1 MTLARRG
8 RARSVSRHD
17 SFPSME
23 RVREAL
29 SAALGDRY
37 RIERVLGRGG
47 MATVYVAEDFRHR
60 RQVAIK
66 VLRPDVAAAIG
77 AERFLREIAIAARLT
92 HPHVLPL
99 IDSGQADGSLY
110 YVMPYVRGET
120 LRERLVR
127 EQRFALKDALR
138 IAREVGA
145 GLDYAH
151 REGFV
156 HRDVKPENVL
166 LADGH
171 AVIADFGIARAIC
184 QAGGEHVTEVGL
196 AIGTPEYM
204 SPEQAAGDRELD
216 GRCDVY
222 AFACVIYEMLGG
234 ALRTASRTSACALK
248 GKPQDIRAIGALLG
262 VSAVLEGT
270 VRKSGDRLRITAQ
283 LSAAD
288 DGRNLWS
295 ERYDRTLDDV
305 FAVQDEISR
314 TIVSTLRTTF
324 LADIADP
331 TPQRYTH
338 NLAAYSLY
346 LKGRYCWNKRSQEG
360 VLESIAFFKQAIDL
374 DPGYA
379 LAYSGL
385 SDAYALQVDYRS
397 VPVTEGYRLA
407 REYAL
412 KALELDDTLPEAH
425 TSLAWVLHVYDWDW
439 SGAMREYRRALEL
452 NPGFATA
459 HHWYSF
465 VLMVTG
471 QKEQAV
477 MEALTALELD
487 PSSLSVRRGVGWL
500 SYYSRRYEHALY
512 HLRRAIAMNP
522 TSEDTYRVLGLVLT
536 QQGAYAEAERAFRE
550 AITLSSELSY
560 ATAGVAHVLALQ
572 GRRGEAE
579 ALVAELEARARARYV
594 TPVAFC
600 IAHPGHAAG
609 DAERAP
615 VPVDGRERR
624 PRHVESTG
632 RAGPSDSRRRD
643 RLDPP
648 GADYPHQGRVAGV
661 RAVRPIRAGPALR
674 GLVARAT
681 AGPIWRAAR
690 RRGRDVTG
698 LARDTGAAGAA
709 WPASRAGPSNPFA
722 AARFV
727 GGPRPGPHRS
737 DLARDG
743 EAVHGRRGTV
753 EGVPPGAH
761 SLGG

>member
-1 MTLARRG
+1 MALARRG
-8 RARSVSRHD
+8 RARSVSRD
-17 SFPSME
+17 DRFPSME

-47 MATVYVAEDFRHR
+47 MATVYVAEDLRHS

-171 AVIADFGIARAIC
+171 AVLADFGIARAIF

-216 GRCDVY
+216 GRCDEY
-222 AFACVIYEMLGG
+222 AIACVVYEMLAGEPPFSG
-234 ALRTASRTSACALK
+234 DSA
-248 GKPQDIRAIGALLG
+248 RAIVAKHLSEPPAPLRARRPDAPAAVEQALARALAKAPADRFASVAEFTAALEETRPGAAPSLVG
-262 VSAVLEGT
+262 RTRSIAVLPFVNASADPDNEYLSDGISDELINALT
-270 VRKSGDRLRITAQ
+270 KVDRLRITAQ
-283 LSAAD
+283 LAAAD
-288 DGRNLWS
+288 DGRTLWS
-295 ERYDRTLDDV
+295 ERYDRALDDV
-305 FAVQDEISR
+305 FAIEDEIAR

-338 NLAAYSLY
+338 NLEAYSLY
-346 LKGRYCWNKRSQEG
+346 LKGRFCWNKRSQEG
-360 VLESIAFFKQAIDL
+360 VLESISFFKQAIDH
-374 DPGYA
+374 DPDYA

-412 KALELDDTLPEAH
+412 KALALDQSLPEAH

-439 SGAMREYRRALEL
+439 PGAMREYARALEL

-459 HHWYSF
+459 HHWYSY
-465 VLMVTG
+465 VLLVNG
-471 QKEQAV
+471 QSEQAMTEV
-477 MEALTALELD
+477 LTALELD
-487 PSSLSVRRGVGWL
+487 PSSLSVRRGVGWI
-500 SYYSRRYEHALY
+500 SYYTRRYEQALY
-512 HLRRAIAMNP
+512 HLRRAVAMNP
-522 TSEDTYRVLGLVLT
+522 TSEDTYRVMGLVLM

-550 AITLSSELSY
+550 AITLSPDLSY
-560 ATAGVAHVLALQ
+560 ATAGVAHVLALS
-572 GRRGEAE
+572 GRRREAE
-579 ALVAELEARARARYV
+579 VMVAELEARAREDYV
-594 TPVAFC
+594 TPVALC
-600 IAHPGHAAG
+600 IAHLGLMNVDQVFHWL
-609 DAERAP
+609 DRAYE
-615 VPVDGRERR
+615 D
-624 PRHVESTG
+624 
-632 RAGPSDSRRRD
+632 
-643 RLDPP
+643 
-648 GADYPHQGRVAGV
+648 
-661 RAVRPIRAGPALR
+661 
-674 GLVARAT
+674 
-681 AGPIWRAAR
+681 
-690 RRGRDVTG
+690 RRGWLTYMKVDPIFDPVR
-698 LARDTGAAGAA
+698 
-709 WPASRAGPSNPFA
+709 NE
-722 AARFV
+722 
-727 GGPRPGPHRS
+727 PRYTAFLKRMR
-737 DLARDG
+737 L
-743 EAVHGRRGTV
+743 
-753 EGVPPGAH
+753 
-761 SLGG
+761 

>member
-1 MTLARRG
+1 MPPVLE
-8 RARSVSRHD
+8 S
-17 SFPSME
+17 
-23 RVREAL
+23 L
-29 SAALGDRY
+29 SAALADRY
-37 RIERVLGRGG
+37 VIDRELGRGG
-47 MATVYVAEDFRHR
+47 MATVYVAEDRRHS

-66 VLRPDVAAAIG
+66 VLRGDLTAAIG
-77 AERFLREIAIAARLT
+77 AERFVREITIAARLT

-99 IDSGQADGSLY
+99 LDSGEAAGSLY

-120 LRERLVR
+120 LRQRLTR
-127 EQRFALKDALR
+127 EGRLSVKDALR
-138 IAREVGA
+138 LARELGA

-151 REGFV
+151 REGFL

-171 AVIADFGIARAIC
+171 AVIADFGIARAIS
-184 QAGGEHVTEVGL
+184 QAGGGGEHVTEVGL

-216 GRCDVY
+216 ARCDVY
-222 AFACVIYEMLGG
+222 GLACVIYETLAGEPPFAGDSARAIIARHLSEQARPVRAHRPDAPAG
-234 ALRTASRTSACALK
+234 AERALARALAKDPADRFASVAEFITALEETGPAAAAPGLVGKTRSIAVLPFVNSSADTENEYLSDGITDELINALTKVEGLRVASRTSVFALK
-248 GKPQDIRAIGALLG
+248 GKPQDVRGIGALLG
-262 VSAVLEGT
+262 ISVVLEGT
-270 VRKSGDRLRITAQ
+270 VRKAGDRLRITAQ
-283 LSAAD
+283 LSAAE
-288 DGRNLWS
+288 DGRNIWS

-305 FAVQDEISR
+305 FAVQDEIAR

-338 NLAAYSLY
+338 NLEAYSLY

-360 VLESIAFFKQAIDL
+360 VLESISFFKQAIEH
-374 DPGYA
+374 DPEYA

-412 KALELDDTLPEAH
+412 KALALDEALPEAH

-439 SGAMREYRRALEL
+439 PGAVREYRRALEL

-465 VLMVTG
+465 VLLVCG
-471 QKEQAV
+471 QAEQAV

-500 SYYSRRYEHALY
+500 SYYTRRYDQALY

-550 AITLSSELSY
+550 AITLSPDLSY
-560 ATAGVAHVLALQ
+560 ATAGVAHVLARS
-572 GRRGEAE
+572 GRRREAE
-579 ALVAELEARARARYV
+579 AIVAELEARARDRYV

-600 IAHPGHAAG
+600 IAHLGLGNVDQVFHWL
-609 DAERAP
+609 ERAYQ
-615 VPVDGRERR
+615 D
-624 PRHVESTG
+624 
-632 RAGPSDSRRRD
+632 
-643 RLDPP
+643 
-648 GADYPHQGRVAGV
+648 
-661 RAVRPIRAGPALR
+661 
-674 GLVARAT
+674 
-681 AGPIWRAAR
+681 
-690 RRGRDVTG
+690 RRGWLTYVKVDPIFDPVREDP
-698 LARDTGAAGAA
+698 RYAA
-709 WPASRAGPSNPFA
+709 F
-722 AARFV
+722 
-727 GGPRPGPHRS
+727 
-737 DLARDG
+737 L
-743 EAVHGRRGTV
+743 RRMK
-753 EGVPPGAH
+753 
-761 SLGG
+761 L

>member
-1 MTLARRG
+1 
-8 RARSVSRHD
+8 
-17 SFPSME
+17 ME

-47 MATVYVAEDFRHR
+47 MATVYVAEDLRHR

-171 AVIADFGIARAIC
+171 AVLADFGIARAIF

-222 AFACVIYEMLGG
+222 ALACVVYEMLAGEPPFSGNSARAIVARHLSEPPTPLRARRPDAPAAVEQALARALAKDPADRFARVAEFTAALEETRPG
-234 ALRTASRTSACALK
+234 AVPSLVGRTRSIAVLPFVNASADPENEYLSDGISDELINALTKVDGLRIASRTSAFALK
-248 GKPQDIRAIGALLG
+248 GKPQDIRGIGALLG

-338 NLAAYSLY
+338 NLEAYSLY

-360 VLESIAFFKQAIDL
+360 VLESIAFFK
-374 DPGYA
+374 
-379 LAYSGL
+379 
-385 SDAYALQVDYRS
+385 
-397 VPVTEGYRLA
+397 
-407 REYAL
+407 
-412 KALELDDTLPEAH
+412 
-425 TSLAWVLHVYDWDW
+425 
-439 SGAMREYRRALEL
+439 
-452 NPGFATA
+452 
-459 HHWYSF
+459 
-465 VLMVTG
+465 
-471 QKEQAV
+471 QAV

-522 TSEDTYRVLGLVLT
+522 TSEDTYRVLGLVLM

-550 AITLSSELSY
+550 AITLSPDLSY
-560 ATAGVAHVLALQ
+560 ATAGVAHVLALS
-572 GRRGEAE
+572 GRRREAE
-579 ALVAELEARARARYV
+579 ALVSELEARARARYV
-594 TPVAFC
+594 APVAFC
-600 IAHPGHAAG
+600 IAHLGLRNIDQVFHWL
-609 DAERAP
+609 ERAYE
-615 VPVDGRERR
+615 D
-624 PRHVESTG
+624 
-632 RAGPSDSRRRD
+632 
-643 RLDPP
+643 
-648 GADYPHQGRVAGV
+648 
-661 RAVRPIRAGPALR
+661 
-674 GLVARAT
+674 
-681 AGPIWRAAR
+681 
-690 RRGRDVTG
+690 RRGWLTYLRVDPIFDPVKDDP
-698 LARDTGAAGAA
+698 R
-709 WPASRAGPSNPFA
+709 FA
-722 AARFV
+722 EF
-727 GGPRPGPHRS
+727 
-737 DLARDG
+737 L
-743 EAVHGRRGTV
+743 RRMN
-753 EGVPPGAH
+753 
-761 SLGG
+761 L

>member
-1 MTLARRG
+1 
-8 RARSVSRHD
+8 
-17 SFPSME
+17 ME
-23 RVREAL
+23 PVRDAL
-29 SAALGDRY
+29 SAALGERY
-37 RIERVLGRGG
+37 AIDRVLGRGG
-47 MATVYVAEDFRHR
+47 MATVYVAEDRRHN

-66 VLRPDVAAAIG
+66 VLRGDVAAAIG
-77 AERFLREIAIAARLT
+77 AERFLREIAIVARLT

-99 IDSGQADGSLY
+99 IDSGQAAGSLY

-120 LRERLVR
+120 LRQRLAR
-127 EQRFALKDALR
+127 EPRLPFKDALA
-138 IAREVGA
+138 IARELGA

-184 QAGGEHVTEVGL
+184 QAGGDHVTEVGL

-222 AFACVIYEMLGG
+222 SLACVIYEMLAGEPPFSGPSARAIVAKHLSEPPPPIRSRRPDAPAAVEQALARALAKDPADRFPTVAEFVAALEAAQAPG
-234 ALRTASRTSACALK
+234 AAPALVGKTRSIAVLPFVNASADPENEYLSDGISDELINALTKVEGLRVASRTSVFALK
-248 GKPQDIRAIGALLG
+248 DKPQDIRAIGALLG
-262 VSAVLEGT
+262 VSVVLEGT
-270 VRKSGDRLRITAQ
+270 VRKSDDRLRITAQ

-288 DGRNLWS
+288 DGRNIWS

-346 LKGRYCWNKRSQEG
+346 LKGRYCWNKRSQDG
-360 VLESIAFFKQAIDL
+360 VLESISFFKQAIEL

-412 KALELDDTLPEAH
+412 KALELDGTLPEAH

-439 SGAMREYRRALEL
+439 PGAMREYARALEL

-465 VLMVTG
+465 VLLVTG
-471 QKEQAV
+471 QSEQAV

-500 SYYSRRYEHALY
+500 SYYTRRYDQALY

-522 TSEDTYRVLGLVLT
+522 TSEDTYRVLGLVLM

-550 AITLSSELSY
+550 AITLSPDLSY
-560 ATAGVAHVLALQ
+560 ASAGLAHVLALS
-572 GRRGEAE
+572 GRRREAE
-579 ALVAELEARARARYV
+579 ALVAELEARAREQYV

-600 IAHPGHAAG
+600 IAHLGLRNVDQVFHWL
-609 DAERAP
+609 ERAYQ
-615 VPVDGRERR
+615 D
-624 PRHVESTG
+624 
-632 RAGPSDSRRRD
+632 
-643 RLDPP
+643 
-648 GADYPHQGRVAGV
+648 
-661 RAVRPIRAGPALR
+661 
-674 GLVARAT
+674 
-681 AGPIWRAAR
+681 
-690 RRGRDVTG
+690 RRGWLTYIKVDPIFDSVKDDPR
-698 LARDTGAAGAA
+698 
-709 WPASRAGPSNPFA
+709 FA
-722 AARFV
+722 AFV
-727 GGPRPGPHRS
+727 KRMR
-737 DLARDG
+737 L
-743 EAVHGRRGTV
+743 
-753 EGVPPGAH
+753 
-761 SLGG
+761 